1 MSILLV
7 ILVTYGISNIII
19 WGSLFEKFRRFFN
32 DVSPKFFGKLF
43 TCMICLPT
51 WVGFLISGGAHISGL
66 TQFSPFAS
74 QGLDYIPI
82 AIFLDGCL
90 LSGTTWLIN
99 TLQESLEGNT
109 PEPKE
114 EE

>member
-1 MSILLV
+1 MTPTILI
-7 ILVTYGISNIII
+7 ILVTYGISNIVI
-19 WGSLFEKFRRFFN
+19 WGSIFKGFREFWEDKN
-32 DVSPKFFGKLF
+32 PNFFGKLF

-51 WVGFLISGGAHISGL
+51 WVGFLLSAGAHITGL

-74 QGLDYIPI
+74 QGLDIIPL

-99 TLQESLEGNT
+99 TLQEYFE
-109 PEPKE
+109 KE
-114 EE
+114 A